1 MQTEFVMQHLKK
13 KIIFLILFIF
23 TTNLNAEVKEAGSD
37 PLPAEMLENIKN
49 SLNNTLQKYK
59 GKEVLFYISFD
70 KEKLQKGK
78 IHWNSGYSSF
88 KKINDKSHEKTYKA
102 CLKYGKK
109 KKINDDCYLFA
120 INDKI
125 VWDLSKPYKEKKE
138 KIISYSNQKNEL
150 QFLNRED
157 DKINRSLVDRE
168 DSTIDHQVHFIYAI
182 LKNGKDKEW
191 DINGYIEKLALKVNE
206 NFLKWSSQN
215 KKSNSIGQKFKY
227 DFLKNG
233 KLDISFARLNLT
245 RKQIDEPDH
254 PNGLIYKELF
264 KQGFNNPKKVYA
276 IISGFNSKHGNSDGG
291 EGGPLFTILY
301 GPAIKSYGSKGM
313 EIVILHELFHTQG
326 AAYDCGK
333 RTYRGAHVKGSD
345 VLGSG
350 DVTTK
355 IDSKND
361 TYYKHGI
368 EGCPDLAD
376 SIFLTPTSKNP
387 WDPYEVFCKKN
398 VGKFTHKKLFST
410 KDGIDRCKNQRLID
424 SM

>member
-1 MQTEFVMQHLKK
+1 MK
-13 KIIFLILFIF
+13 KIIFFLLFIF
-23 TTNLNAEVKEAGSD
+23 TTNLNADVKEAGSD
-37 PLPAEMLENIKN
+37 PLPTEMLENIKN
-49 SLNNTLQKYK
+49 SLNNKLQKYK

-70 KEKLQKGK
+70 KEKLQKGE

-168 DSTIDHQVHFIYAI
+168 DSTIDHQVHFIYVI

>member
-1 MQTEFVMQHLKK
+1 MK
-13 KIIFLILFIF
+13 KIIIFLLFIF
-23 TTNLNAEVKEAGSD
+23 TTNLNADVKEAGSA
-37 PLPAEMLENIKN
+37 PLPTEMLENIKN
-49 SLNNTLQKYK
+49 SLNNALQKYK

-70 KEKLQKGK
+70 KEKLQKGE

-227 DFLKNG
+227 DFLQNG
-233 KLDISFARLNLT
+233 KLDVSFARLNLT

>member
-1 MQTEFVMQHLKK
+1 MK
-13 KIIFLILFIF
+13 KIIIFLLFIF
-23 TTNLNAEVKEAGSD
+23 TTNLNADVKEAGSA
-37 PLPAEMLENIKN
+37 PLPTEMLENIKN
-49 SLNNTLQKYK
+49 SLNNALQKYK

-70 KEKLQKGK
+70 KEKLQKGE

-150 QFLNRED
+150 KFLNRED

-350 DVTTK
+350 DVSTK

>member
-1 MQTEFVMQHLKK
+1 MK
-13 KIIFLILFIF
+13 KIIIFLLFIF
-23 TTNLNAEVKEAGSD
+23 TTNLNADVKEAGSA
-37 PLPAEMLENIKN
+37 PLPTEMLENIKN

-70 KEKLQKGK
+70 KEKLQKGE

-120 INDKI
+120 INEKI

>member
-1 MQTEFVMQHLKK
+1 MK
-13 KIIFLILFIF
+13 KIIIFLLFIF
-23 TTNLNAEVKEAGSD
+23 TTNLNADVKEAGSD
-37 PLPAEMLENIKN
+37 PLPTEMLENIKN

-70 KEKLQKGK
+70 KEKLQKGE

-168 DSTIDHQVHFIYAI
+168 DSTNDHQVHFIYAI

-191 DINGYIEKLALKVNE
+191 DINGYIEKLAIKVNE

>member
-1 MQTEFVMQHLKK
+1 MK
-13 KIIFLILFIF
+13 KIIIFVLFIF
-23 TTNLNAEVKEAGSD
+23 TTNLNADVKEAGSA
-37 PLPAEMLENIKN
+37 PLPTEMLENIKN

-70 KEKLQKGK
+70 KEKLQKGE

-88 KKINDKSHEKTYKA
+88 KKINDKSHKKTYKA

>member
-1 MQTEFVMQHLKK
+1 MK
-13 KIIFLILFIF
+13 KIIIFLLFIF
-23 TTNLNAEVKEAGSD
+23 TTNLNADVKELGSA
-37 PLPAEMLENIKN
+37 PLPTEMLENIKN

-70 KEKLQKGK
+70 KEKLQKGE

-88 KKINDKSHEKTYKA
+88 KKINNKSHKKTYKA

-168 DSTIDHQVHFIYAI
+168 DSTNDHQVHFIYAI

-233 KLDISFARLNLT
+233 KLDVSFARLNLT

>member
-1 MQTEFVMQHLKK
+1 MK
-13 KIIFLILFIF
+13 KIIFFLLFIF
-23 TTNLNAEVKEAGSD
+23 TTNLNADVKEAGSD
-37 PLPAEMLENIKN
+37 PLPTEMLENIKN

-70 KEKLQKGK
+70 KEKLQKGE
-78 IHWNSGYSSF
+78 IYWNSGYSSF
-88 KKINDKSHEKTYKA
+88 KKINDKSHKKTYKA

-157 DKINRSLVDRE
+157 DKINRSLIDRE
-168 DSTIDHQVHFIYAI
+168 DSANDHQVHFIYAI

-215 KKSNSIGQKFKY
+215 KKSNGIGQKFKY

-233 KLDISFARLNLT
+233 KLDVSFARLDLT

-350 DVTTK
+350 DVSTK

>member
-1 MQTEFVMQHLKK
+1 MK
-13 KIIFLILFIF
+13 KIIIFLLFIF
-23 TTNLNAEVKEAGSD
+23 TTNLNADVKEAGSD
-37 PLPAEMLENIKN
+37 PLPTEMLENIKN

-191 DINGYIEKLALKVNE
+191 DINGYIEKLAIKVNE

-233 KLDISFARLNLT
+233 KLDVSFARLNLT

-333 RTYRGAHVKGSD
+333 KTYRGAHVKGSD

>member
-1 MQTEFVMQHLKK
+1 MK
-13 KIIFLILFIF
+13 KIIIFLLFIF
-23 TTNLNAEVKEAGSD
+23 TTNLNADVKEAGSA
-37 PLPAEMLENIKN
+37 PLPTEMLENIKN

-70 KEKLQKGK
+70 KEKLQKGE

-88 KKINDKSHEKTYKA
+88 KKINDKSHKKTYKA

-150 QFLNRED
+150 KFLNRED

-168 DSTIDHQVHFIYAI
+168 DSTINHQVHFIYAI

>member
-70 KEKLQKGK
+70 KEKLQKGE

-182 LKNGKDKEW
+182 LKNGQDKEW
-191 DINGYIEKLALKVNE
+191 DVNGYIEKLALKVNE

-215 KKSNSIGQKFKY
+215 KKSNGIGQKFKY

-233 KLDISFARLNLT
+233 KLDVSFARLDLT

>member
-1 MQTEFVMQHLKK
+1 MK
-13 KIIFLILFIF
+13 KIIFFLLFIF
-23 TTNLNAEVKEAGSD
+23 TTNLNADVKEAGSD
-37 PLPAEMLENIKN
+37 PLPTEMLENIKN

-70 KEKLQKGK
+70 KEKLQKGE

-88 KKINDKSHEKTYKA
+88 KKINDKSHKKTYKA

-157 DKINRSLVDRE
+157 DKINRSLIDRE
-168 DSTIDHQVHFIYAI
+168 DSANDHQVHFIYAI

-215 KKSNSIGQKFKY
+215 KKSNGIGQKFKY

-233 KLDISFARLNLT
+233 KLDVSFARLDLT

-350 DVTTK
+350 DVSTK

-410 KDGIDRCKNQRLID
+410 KDGINRCKNQRLID

>member
-1 MQTEFVMQHLKK
+1 MK
-13 KIIFLILFIF
+13 KIIFFLLFIF
-23 TTNLNAEVKEAGSD
+23 TTNLNADVKEAGSD
-37 PLPAEMLENIKN
+37 PLPTEMLENIKN

-70 KEKLQKGK
+70 KEKLQKGE

-88 KKINDKSHEKTYKA
+88 KKINDKSHKKTYKA

-150 QFLNRED
+150 QFLNKED

-168 DSTIDHQVHFIYAI
+168 DSINDHQVHFIYAI

-191 DINGYIEKLALKVNE
+191 DINGYIEKQALKVNE

-215 KKSNSIGQKFKY
+215 KKSNGIGQKFKY

-233 KLDISFARLNLT
+233 KLDVSFARLNLT
-245 RKQIDEPDH
+245 RKQIDEPDY
-254 PNGLIYKELF
+254 PTGLIYKELF

-333 RTYRGAHVKGSD
+333 RTYKGAHVKGSD

-350 DVTTK
+350 DVSIK

-361 TYYKHGI
+361 TYYKHDI

-376 SIFLTPTSKNP
+376 SVFLTPTSKNP

>member
-1 MQTEFVMQHLKK
+1 MK
-13 KIIFLILFIF
+13 KIIIFLLFIF
-23 TTNLNAEVKEAGSD
+23 TTNLNADVKEAGSD
-37 PLPAEMLENIKN
+37 PLPTEMLENIKN

-70 KEKLQKGK
+70 KEKLQKGE

-215 KKSNSIGQKFKY
+215 KKSNGISQKFKY

-233 KLDISFARLNLT
+233 KLDVSFARLDLT

-301 GPAIKSYGSKGM
+301 GPAINSYGSKGM

-398 VGKFTHKKLFST
+398 VGKFTHKRLFST

>member
-1 MQTEFVMQHLKK
+1 MK
-13 KIIFLILFIF
+13 KIIFFLLFIF
-23 TTNLNAEVKEAGSD
+23 TTNLNADVKEAGSD
-37 PLPAEMLENIKN
+37 PLPTEMLENIKN
-49 SLNNTLQKYK
+49 SLNNKLQKYK

-70 KEKLQKGK
+70 KEKLQKGE

-410 KDGIDRCKNQRLID
+410 KDGIDRCKNQRLIN

>member
-1 MQTEFVMQHLKK
+1 MK
-13 KIIFLILFIF
+13 KIIIFLLFIF
-23 TTNLNAEVKEAGSD
+23 TTNLNADVKEAGSD
-37 PLPAEMLENIKN
+37 PLPTEMLENIKN

-70 KEKLQKGK
+70 KEKLQKGE

-125 VWDLSKPYKEKKE
+125 VWELSKPYKEKKE

-168 DSTIDHQVHFIYAI
+168 DSTNDHQVHFIYAI

>member
-1 MQTEFVMQHLKK
+1 MK
-13 KIIFLILFIF
+13 KIIIFLLFIF
-23 TTNLNAEVKEAGSD
+23 TTNLNADVKEAGSD
-37 PLPAEMLENIKN
+37 PLPTEMLENIKN

-70 KEKLQKGK
+70 KEKLQKGE

-191 DINGYIEKLALKVNE
+191 DINGYIEKLAIKVNE

-227 DFLKNG
+227 DFLQNG
-233 KLDISFARLNLT
+233 KLDVSFARLNLT

>member
-1 MQTEFVMQHLKK
+1 MK
-13 KIIFLILFIF
+13 KIIIFLLFIF
-23 TTNLNAEVKEAGSD
+23 TTNLNADVKEAGSD
-37 PLPAEMLENIKN
+37 PLPTEMLENIKN

-70 KEKLQKGK
+70 KEKLQKGE

-88 KKINDKSHEKTYKA
+88 KKINDKSHKKTYKA

-125 VWDLSKPYKEKKE
+125 VWDLSKPYKEKKQ

-227 DFLKNG
+227 DFLQNG
-233 KLDISFARLNLT
+233 KLDVSFARLDLT

>member
-1 MQTEFVMQHLKK
+1 MK
-13 KIIFLILFIF
+13 KIVIFLLFIF
-23 TTNLNAEVKEAGSD
+23 TTNLNADVKEAGSA
-37 PLPAEMLENIKN
+37 PLPTEMLENIKN

-70 KEKLQKGK
+70 KEKLQKGE

>member
-1 MQTEFVMQHLKK
+1 MK
-13 KIIFLILFIF
+13 KIIIFLLFIF
-23 TTNLNAEVKEAGSD
+23 TTNLNADVKEAGSD
-37 PLPAEMLENIKN
+37 PLPTEMLENIKN

-70 KEKLQKGK
+70 KEKLQKGE

-138 KIISYSNQKNEL
+138 KIISYSNQKNQL

-168 DSTIDHQVHFIYAI
+168 DSTNDHQVHFIYAI
-182 LKNGKDKEW
+182 LKNGQDKEW
-191 DINGYIEKLALKVNE
+191 DVNGYIEKLALKVNE

-215 KKSNSIGQKFKY
+215 KKSDSIGQKFKY

-313 EIVILHELFHTQG
+313 EIVIVHELFHTQG

>member
-1 MQTEFVMQHLKK
+1 MK
-13 KIIFLILFIF
+13 KIIFFLLFIF
-23 TTNLNAEVKEAGSD
+23 TTNLNADVKEAGSD
-37 PLPAEMLENIKN
+37 PLPTEMLENIKN

-70 KEKLQKGK
+70 KEKLQKGE

-88 KKINDKSHEKTYKA
+88 KKINDKSHKKTYKA

-125 VWDLSKPYKEKKE
+125 VWDLSNPYK
-138 KIISYSNQKNEL
+138 QKNEL

-157 DKINRSLVDRE
+157 DKINRSLIDRE
-168 DSTIDHQVHFIYAI
+168 DSANDHQVHFIYAI

-191 DINGYIEKLALKVNE
+191 DINGYIEKQALKVNE

-215 KKSNSIGQKFKY
+215 KKANGMGQKFKY

-233 KLDISFARLNLT
+233 KLDVSFARLNLT
-245 RKQIDEPDH
+245 RKQIDEPDY
-254 PNGLIYKELF
+254 PTGLIYKELF

-410 KDGIDRCKNQRLID
+410 KDGIERCKNQRLID

>member
-1 MQTEFVMQHLKK
+1 MK
-13 KIIFLILFIF
+13 KIVIFLLFIF
-23 TTNLNAEVKEAGSD
+23 TTNLNADVKEAGSA
-37 PLPAEMLENIKN
+37 PLPTEMLENIKN

-70 KEKLQKGK
+70 KEKLQKGE

-168 DSTIDHQVHFIYAI
+168 DSTNDHQVHFIYAI

-361 TYYKHGI
+361 TYYKHVI

>member
-1 MQTEFVMQHLKK
+1 MK
-13 KIIFLILFIF
+13 KIIIFLLFIF
-23 TTNLNAEVKEAGSD
+23 TTNLNADVKEAGSD
-37 PLPAEMLENIKN
+37 PLPTEMLENIKN

-70 KEKLQKGK
+70 KEKLQKGE

-88 KKINDKSHEKTYKA
+88 KKINDKSHKKTYKA

-291 EGGPLFTILY
+291 DGGPLFTILY

>member
-1 MQTEFVMQHLKK
+1 MK
-13 KIIFLILFIF
+13 KIIFFLLFIF
-23 TTNLNAEVKEAGSD
+23 TTNLNADVKEAGSD
-37 PLPAEMLENIKN
+37 PLPTEMLENIKN

-70 KEKLQKGK
+70 KEKLQKGE

-227 DFLKNG
+227 DFLQNG
-233 KLDISFARLNLT
+233 KLDVSFARLNLT

>member
-1 MQTEFVMQHLKK
+1 MK
-13 KIIFLILFIF
+13 KIIIFLLFIF
-23 TTNLNAEVKEAGSD
+23 TTNLNADVKEAGSA
-37 PLPAEMLENIKN
+37 PLPTEMLENIKN

-70 KEKLQKGK
+70 KEKLQKGE

-227 DFLKNG
+227 DFLQNG
-233 KLDISFARLNLT
+233 KLDVSFARLNLT

>member
-1 MQTEFVMQHLKK
+1 MQHLKK

-23 TTNLNAEVKEAGSD
+23 TTNLNADVKEVGSD

-70 KEKLQKGK
+70 KEKLQNGE

-125 VWDLSKPYKEKKE
+125 VWELSKPYKEKKQ

-168 DSTIDHQVHFIYAI
+168 DSTNDHQVHFIYAI
-182 LKNGKDKEW
+182 LKNGQDKEW
-191 DINGYIEKLALKVNE
+191 DVNGYIEKLALKVNE
-206 NFLKWSSQN
+206 NFLEWSSQN
-215 KKSNSIGQKFKY
+215 KKSNNVGQKFKY

-233 KLDISFARLNLT
+233 KLDVSFTRLNLT

-254 PNGLIYKELF
+254 PNGLIYRELF

-276 IISGFNSKHGNSDGG
+276 IISGFNSKHGNTDGG
-291 EGGPLFTILY
+291 EDGPLFTILY
-301 GPAIKSYGSKGM
+301 GPAIKSYGSRGM

-350 DVTTK
+350 DVSTK
-355 IDSKND
+355 IDSKNN

-376 SIFLTPTSKNP
+376 SIFLTPTSENS

-398 VGKFTHKKLFST
+398 FGKFTHKKFFST
-410 KDGIDRCKNQRLID
+410 KDGINRCKNQRLID

>member
-1 MQTEFVMQHLKK
+1 MK
-13 KIIFLILFIF
+13 KIIIFLLFIF
-23 TTNLNAEVKEAGSD
+23 TTNLNADVKEAGSD
-37 PLPAEMLENIKN
+37 PLPTEMLENIKN

-70 KEKLQKGK
+70 KEKLQKGE

-88 KKINDKSHEKTYKA
+88 KKINDKSHKKTYKA

-150 QFLNRED
+150 QFLNKED

-168 DSTIDHQVHFIYAI
+168 DSINDHQVHFIYAI

-191 DINGYIEKLALKVNE
+191 DINGYIEKLAIKVNE

-233 KLDISFARLNLT
+233 KLDVSFARLNLT

-333 RTYRGAHVKGSD
+333 RTYKGAHVKGSD

-350 DVTTK
+350 DVSIK

-361 TYYKHGI
+361 TYYKHDI

-376 SIFLTPTSKNP
+376 SVFLTPTSKNP

>member
-1 MQTEFVMQHLKK
+1 MK
-13 KIIFLILFIF
+13 KIIIFLLFIF
-23 TTNLNAEVKEAGSD
+23 TTNLNADVKEAGSA
-37 PLPAEMLENIKN
+37 PLPTEMLENIKN

-70 KEKLQKGK
+70 KEKLQKGE

-88 KKINDKSHEKTYKA
+88 KKINDKSHKKTYKA

-191 DINGYIEKLALKVNE
+191 DINGYIEKLAIKVNE

-227 DFLKNG
+227 DFLQNG
-233 KLDISFARLNLT
+233 KLDVSFARLNLT

>member
-1 MQTEFVMQHLKK
+1 MK
-13 KIIFLILFIF
+13 KIIIFLLFIF
-23 TTNLNAEVKEAGSD
+23 TTNLNAYVKEAGSA
-37 PLPAEMLENIKN
+37 PLPTEMLENIKN

-70 KEKLQKGK
+70 KEKLQKGE

-168 DSTIDHQVHFIYAI
+168 DSTNDHQVHFIYAI

>member
-1 MQTEFVMQHLKK
+1 MK
-13 KIIFLILFIF
+13 KIIIFLLFIF
-23 TTNLNAEVKEAGSD
+23 TTNLNADVKEAGSA
-37 PLPAEMLENIKN
+37 PLPTEMLENIKN

-70 KEKLQKGK
+70 KEKLQKGE

-88 KKINDKSHEKTYKA
+88 KKINDKSHKKTYKA

-168 DSTIDHQVHFIYAI
+168 DSTNDHQVHFIYAI

-233 KLDISFARLNLT
+233 KLDVSFARLNLT

-410 KDGIDRCKNQRLID
+410 KDGINRCKNQRLID

>member
-1 MQTEFVMQHLKK
+1 MK
-13 KIIFLILFIF
+13 KIIIFLLFIF
-23 TTNLNAEVKEAGSD
+23 TTNLNADVKEAGSD
-37 PLPAEMLENIKN
+37 PLPTEMLENIKN

-70 KEKLQKGK
+70 KEKLQKGE

-88 KKINDKSHEKTYKA
+88 KKINDKSHKKTYKA

-233 KLDISFARLNLT
+233 KLDVSFARLNLT

-350 DVTTK
+350 DVSTK

>member
-1 MQTEFVMQHLKK
+1 MK
-13 KIIFLILFIF
+13 KIIIFLLFIF
-23 TTNLNAEVKEAGSD
+23 TTNLNADVKEAGSD
-37 PLPAEMLENIKN
+37 PLPTEMLENIKN

-70 KEKLQKGK
+70 KEKLQKGE

-88 KKINDKSHEKTYKA
+88 KKINDKSHKKTYKA

-150 QFLNRED
+150 KFLNRED

-168 DSTIDHQVHFIYAI
+168 DSTNDHQVHFIYAI

-227 DFLKNG
+227 DFLQNG
-233 KLDISFARLNLT
+233 KLDVSFARLNLT

>member
-1 MQTEFVMQHLKK
+1 MK
-13 KIIFLILFIF
+13 KIIIFLLFIF
-23 TTNLNAEVKEAGSD
+23 TTNLNADVKEAGSD
-37 PLPAEMLENIKN
+37 PLPTEMLENIKN

-70 KEKLQKGK
+70 KEKLQKGE

-88 KKINDKSHEKTYKA
+88 KKINDKSHKKTYKA

-125 VWDLSKPYKEKKE
+125 VWDLSKPYKEKKQ

-168 DSTIDHQVHFIYAI
+168 DSTNDHQVHFIYAI

>member
-1 MQTEFVMQHLKK
+1 MK
-13 KIIFLILFIF
+13 KIIFFLLFIF
-23 TTNLNAEVKEAGSD
+23 TTNLNADVKEAGSD
-37 PLPAEMLENIKN
+37 PLPTEMLENIKN

-70 KEKLQKGK
+70 KEKLQKGE

-191 DINGYIEKLALKVNE
+191 DINGYIEKLAIKVNE

>member
-1 MQTEFVMQHLKK
+1 MQHLKK

-70 KEKLQKGK
+70 KEKLQKGE

-88 KKINDKSHEKTYKA
+88 KKINDKSHKKTYKA

-191 DINGYIEKLALKVNE
+191 DINGYIEKLAIKVNE

-227 DFLKNG
+227 DFLQNG
-233 KLDISFARLNLT
+233 KLDVSFARLNLT

>member
-1 MQTEFVMQHLKK
+1 MK
-13 KIIFLILFIF
+13 KIIIFLLFIF
-23 TTNLNAEVKEAGSD
+23 TTNLNADVKEAGSD
-37 PLPAEMLENIKN
+37 PLPTEMLENIKN

-70 KEKLQKGK
+70 KEKLQKGE

-168 DSTIDHQVHFIYAI
+168 DSTNDHQVHFIYAI

-191 DINGYIEKLALKVNE
+191 DINGYIEKLAIKVNE

-227 DFLKNG
+227 DFLQNG
-233 KLDISFARLNLT
+233 KLDVSFARLNLT

-376 SIFLTPTSKNP
+376 SIFLTPTSKNS